1 MLLEPTTNNPKQ
13 LDMFKDSPRLIE
25 TPKRLTIGA
34 HKLPKPQHPK
44 RTGKYMHYSR
54 YSKSEQKRIV
64 EYFLVNQDNG
74 VKVVELA
81 KYYFISL
88 PTFYNW
94 LKDWRDGRY
103 IEDSIYNTTIAF
115 RRSR

>member
-1 MLLEPTTNNPKQ
+1 MIGENYNQNLKTTLNGQGTTMETSIEQNQVHDQ
-13 LDMFKDSPRLIE
+13 LYVK
-25 TPKRLTIGA
+25 
-34 HKLPKPQHPK
+34 
-44 RTGKYMHYSR
+44 

-64 EYFLVNQDNG
+64 EYFLVNQNNG

-115 RRSR
+115 RRSK

>member
-1 MLLEPTTNNPKQ
+1 MLLETKTNTLKQ
-13 LDMFKDSPRLIE
+13 LDIFNDTTVATA

-34 HKLPKPQHPK
+34 DKLPKPQPPK
-44 RTGKYMHYSR
+44 RTGKYMHYSK

-64 EYFLVNQDNG
+64 EYFLVNQNNG

-81 KYYFISL
+81 KYYFISM

-94 LKDWRDGRY
+94 LKDWRDGWY

-115 RRSR
+115 RRAK

>member
-1 MLLEPTTNNPKQ
+1 MLLAPTTNNPRQ
-13 LDMFKDSPRLIE
+13 LDMFKDSPRLNE

-34 HKLPKPQHPK
+34 DKLPKPQPPK
-44 RTGKYMHYSR
+44 RTGKYMHYSK

-64 EYFLVNQDNG
+64 EYFLVNQNNG
-74 VKVVELA
+74 VKVGELA

-115 RRSR
+115 RRAK